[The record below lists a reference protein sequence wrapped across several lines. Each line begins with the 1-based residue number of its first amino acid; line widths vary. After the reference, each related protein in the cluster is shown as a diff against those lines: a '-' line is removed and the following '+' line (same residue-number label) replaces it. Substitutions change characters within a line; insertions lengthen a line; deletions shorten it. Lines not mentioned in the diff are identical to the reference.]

1 MKKFFRVALVCALAG
16 ATLLYT
22 GCTKDYSEDIHQLQ
36 QQVDNNSG
44 LIKSLTEQV
53 DALKAAKTALEEADR
68 QANAA
73 IDALKGR
80 VSTLES
86 TVSSQGT
93 EIEGIKGQINTMK
106 GQIGALETQVA
117 LNKAAIERIDQEL
130 AKKADKTYVD
140 AELAKKADITWVEEN
155 YVTAKKFT
163 EEIQA
168 LSARL
173 GIVEKGVADLKD
185 SIDRVN
191 GRLGALEADVDE
203 LQIGLST
210 AMTLIDKAQ
219 KAADTAQDSAN
230 VALSETRAIWKALEA
245 YATLDYVNGVK
256 EELQKDYNKKLAEK
270 VDTSA
275 YNAKVAEINGKFQEI
290 DDRFKAVIKAYKAAD
305 AALNKKIDS
314 LDAAV
319 TAALGTKVDTAD
331 FNAYAKAI
339 RAELDGIRMDL
350 DKVLNRVQSLVYVP
364 EYDDHQITVNWAVM
378 EAYNPYFVAD
388 EETIPA
394 SFTAEWDAWAEK
406 VAENANP
413 GELDLDWLLTNK
425 FNSNVIVEPFHVK
438 YRVYGKDA
446 AATVKALVKAVND
459 DPDQAFLA
467 FDAVRIKT
475 RTLQEGD
482 DVDFKIVAAEV
493 DDLNADVI
501 DLTVEPVGLP
511 DYFYAYYWIKKYAK
525 TACDVGE
532 SVFYYIFN
540 NLPGSLKRQVLAF
553 GEQVFAPAEEP
564 TELQMLAAVYTQLK
578 SFFSDETS
586 PAFSLSLVLTDA
598 EQSRFITSG
607 YNNAVPAQKPDVI
620 DLQIWNKEKKDV
632 SWKMYP
638 DYADVVK
645 IEYSDKDVYEVLEDH
660 QLMFVYNGE
669 PYTPAKFEEKF
680 GLEIGQIVFRADTT
694 KMYEKAIDA
703 SKLTEVN
710 YIDMS
715 CTDGADG
722 VCEVKTWL
730 NEVNRYGV
738 GAEEEVVVYYF
749 VGRSF
754 IATTALVKV
763 MPIERW
769 LDVDLWE
776 TETQEAFKWD
786 YTKDA
791 ATDAAI
797 KFEGLDPKA
806 YNREGA
812 VAKIAPAALAF
823 LQEANIFIDDFK
835 QKEPDPAVSFIY
847 TYRVVDGAEVIDTLC
862 LADLLVMEQ
871 PKLNIYPYFDEDV
884 LKANVTNFEFA
895 GVTKYVYDAIY
906 KFPSNEEAAALMH
919 AIGTIKIDDRNRE
932 PIVITLPETVKDIE
946 VNMYVEAKDSLFDA
960 AGNVVPTVE
969 TSLEDHHLAK
979 ADVTDAFGRVETR
992 TWGLFQVNDPTT
1004 TTAVLYAPNSK
1015 FNGQAGYYANERL
1028 DYVTMDLGTATDMA
1042 LVATTDLARNNT
1054 TAHTETEYLADEANA
1069 VNFRT
1074 TFKVD
1079 AFDLRNKFIGDYAD
1093 YTSYLT
1099 LWYGQDVVVKKHF
1112 QFNNDGIFDY
1122 ERIPE
1127 YVTYNGDEDCFTTLQ
1142 PLWQPDGSTTD
1153 FSIPVT
1159 SYDAS
1164 KVLLN
1169 QHFRIVDV
1177 LNDKVVTDL
1186 KGNIKEDYSYLRRQ
1200 FWLENAEGKKV
1211 TEIADPRNF
1220 NPDWKVIIDNALTA
1234 DTPFNEEPNIL
1245 SYYSKAPQTDV
1256 YGDLYIFNNNGS
1268 FMVLKTRF
1276 DRKAGDET
1284 YENYVIKLYD
1294 PLLDLKLTNDNE
1306 KQLINVNNSIMTV
1319 TSIYEFLTLKDKRQK
1334 ELIDAKTAN
1343 GWVIGNNTNG
1353 FATGVTTDQVYSLS
1367 FTHEME
1373 YLTEVSPETKA
1384 RISFDEKTGKLT
1396 YDNTLQTQLANP
1408 IDIKLAISVEYPWGT
1423 RTADVVVEFYNKP
1436 VGE

>member
-36 QQVDNNSG
+36 QQVDNNAG
-44 LIKSLTEQV
+44 LIKGLQDQV
-53 DALKAAKTALEEADR
+53 AALNAAKTALEEADR
-68 QANAA
+68 KANEA

-86 TVSSQGT
+86 TVATQGSDIAGLKT
-93 EIEGIKGQINTMK
+93 AIQTINGQI
-106 GQIGALETQVA
+106 ASLEARV
-117 LNKAAIERIDQEL
+117 KANEEAIVRIDTEL

-140 AELAKKADITWVEEN
+140 AELAKKADKTWVEEN
-155 YVTAKKFT
+155 YTTV
-163 EEIQA
+163 QA
-168 LSARL
+168 FNQYVAATNSRL
-173 GIVEKGVADLKD
+173 DVLEDGVKALKD

-191 GRLGALEADVDE
+191 GRLEALEIDVDK
-203 LQIGLST
+203 LQEGLST

-219 KAADTAQDSAN
+219 KAADKAQETADHA
-230 VALSETRAIWKALEA
+230 VSETEAIWKALEA
-245 YATLDYVNGVK
+245 YAKKYYVDSLVA
-256 EELQKDYNKKLAEK
+256 EIRKDYNDKIGKK

-275 YNAKVAEINGKFQEI
+275 YNAKMAEIDQKFVAVGKRI
-290 DDRFKAVIKAYKAAD
+290 DGVIEAYKAAD
-305 AALNKKIDS
+305 AALDKKIDS

-319 TAALGTKVDTAD
+319 KDALGTKVDTAD
-331 FNAYAKAI
+331 FNAYVAAI
-339 RAELDGIRMDL
+339 RAELNDMHVDINKLL
-350 DKVLNRVQSLVYVP
+350 DRVQSLVYVP
-364 EYDDHQITVNWAVM
+364 EYDDNQITLNWAVM
-378 EAYNPYFVAD
+378 DAYNPYFEASA
-388 EETIPA
+388 EIPA
-394 SFTAEWDAWAEK
+394 SFTEEWDAWAAK
-406 VAENANP
+406 AAEATNP
-413 GELDLDWLLTNK
+413 SEIDLDWILTNK

-438 YRVYGKDA
+438 YRFYGKDA
-446 AATVKALVKAVND
+446 AATVKGLVQVVNEN
-459 DPDQAFLA
+459 PEQAFLA
-467 FDAVRIKT
+467 FDAVRVKV
-475 RTLQEGD
+475 RTLAEGD

-511 DYFYAYYWIKKYAK
+511 DYYYAYYWIKKYAK
-525 TACDVGE
+525 TVVDVGE
-532 SVFYYIFN
+532 TAFYYIYN
-540 NLPGSLKRQVLAF
+540 NLPASLKREILAF
-553 GEQVFAPAEEP
+553 GAEVFDPTSEEVSA
-564 TELQMLAAVYTQLK
+564 ELQMLAQVYLMLK
-578 SFFSDETS
+578 DFFSDENS
-586 PAFSLSLVLTDA
+586 PAFSVSLVLTDA
-598 EQSRFITSG
+598 EASRFITSA
-607 YNNAVPAQKPDVI
+607 YNTAVPAQKPDVI
-620 DLQIWNKEKKDV
+620 DLQIWNKEGKDV
-632 SWKMYP
+632 SWKMAP
-638 DYADVVK
+638 DYAEVVP
-645 IEYSDKDVYEVLEDH
+645 IEYSDVEKHAVLGDH
-660 QLMFVYNGE
+660 QLMFVYNGK
-669 PYTPAKFEEKF
+669 PYTPAAFEEAF
-680 GLEIGQIVFRADTT
+680 GLEIGEIVFRADTT
-694 KMYEKAIDA
+694 QMYWKAINEG
-703 SKLTEVN
+703 KLTVDN

-715 CTDGADG
+715 CTDGAEG
-722 VCEVKTWL
+722 VCDVTTWL

-738 GAEEEVVVYYF
+738 GAEEEVTVYYF
-749 VGRSF
+749 VGHSF
-754 IATTALVKV
+754 VATTALVKV
-763 MPIERW
+763 VPIERW
-769 LDVDLWE
+769 LDVNLWE

-797 KFEGLDPKA
+797 KFEGKNPKA
-806 YNREGA
+806 YNRDSA

-823 LQEANIFIDDFK
+823 LDEAKITIDDFDHK
-835 QKEPDPAVSFIY
+835 RPDATCSFIY
-847 TYRVVDGAEVIDTLC
+847 TYRVVDGAEVVDTVK
-862 LADLLVMEQ
+862 LADLLAADQ
-871 PKLNIYPYFDEDV
+871 PKLNIYPFFDEDA
-884 LKANVTNFEFA
+884 LLANVTNFEFE

-919 AIGTIKIDDRNRE
+919 VIGTIKIDDRDRT
-932 PIVITLPETVKDIE
+932 PMVITLPETVENIE
-946 VNMYVEAKDSLFDA
+946 VNLYVEAKDSLFDA
-960 AGNVVPTVE
+960 AGNVVPKVE
-969 TSLEDHHLAK
+969 TSLEEHHLGK
-979 ADVTDAFGRVETR
+979 ADVTDAFSRVSTR
-992 TWGLFQVNDPTT
+992 TWGVFQVNDPIT
-1004 TTAVLYAPNSK
+1004 TTAVLYAPNFK
-1015 FNGQAGYYANERL
+1015 YDNQANYYANERL
-1028 DYVTMDLGTATDMA
+1028 EYVTMDLNGETVTN
-1042 LVATTDLARNNT
+1042 LVRNNT

-1074 TFKVD
+1074 TFKVN
-1079 AFDLRNKFIGDYAD
+1079 AFDLRNMFIGPYAN
-1093 YTSYLT
+1093 YESYLT
-1099 LWYGQDVVVKKHF
+1099 LWYGQDVIVKKNF
-1112 QFNNDGIFDY
+1112 KFNNDGIFDY

-1127 YVTYNGDEDCFTTLQ
+1127 YVTYNADDDVFTTLQ

-1169 QHFRIVDV
+1169 QHFRIRDV
-1177 LNDKVVTDL
+1177 LNDVVVTDL

-1200 FWLENAEGKKV
+1200 FWLENADGEKV
-1211 TEIADPRNF
+1211 TEIPDPRNF

-1256 YGDLYIFNNNGS
+1256 YGDLYLFNDNGS
-1268 FMVLKTRF
+1268 FFVLKTRF

-1306 KQLINVNNSIMTV
+1306 KQLINVNNSITTV

-1367 FTHEME
+1367 FTHKMD
-1373 YLTEVSPETKA
+1373 YLTEVSDETKA